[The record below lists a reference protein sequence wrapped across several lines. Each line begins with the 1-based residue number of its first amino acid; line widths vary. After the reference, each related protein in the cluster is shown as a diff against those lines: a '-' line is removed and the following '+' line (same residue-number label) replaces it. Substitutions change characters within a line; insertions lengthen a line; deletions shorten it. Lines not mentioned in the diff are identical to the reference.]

1 MPVALDVETEESN
14 GAVRVVLTGELD
26 IASTPDLEA
35 ALEPIELAAPE
46 QIILDLRG
54 LEFLDS
60 TGLRALVGADA
71 RAREADRRLS
81 IVRGP
86 DAVNRIFTVT
96 RLDERLDMLDAPP
109 GA

>member
-1 MPVALDVETEESN
+1 MALEVDSEGN
-14 GAVRVVLTGELD
+14 NDAVRVALTGELD
-26 IASTPDLEA
+26 IASTPELEQ
-35 ALEPIELAAPE
+35 ALERIEENAPA
-46 QIILDLRG
+46 QIVLDLRG

-71 RAREADRRLS
+71 RARAAERRLS

-86 DAVNRIFTVT
+86 DAVNRIFSVT
-96 RLDERLDMLDAPP
+96 RLDERLEMLDAPP